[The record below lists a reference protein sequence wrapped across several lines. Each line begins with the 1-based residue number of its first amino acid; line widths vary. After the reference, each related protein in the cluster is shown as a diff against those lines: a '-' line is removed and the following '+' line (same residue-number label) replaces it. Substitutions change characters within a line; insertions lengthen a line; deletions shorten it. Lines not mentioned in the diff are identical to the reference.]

1 MDDFYKKNWSLIE
14 EFLGYIKTLPEFPT
28 VRFLILYGS
37 MADETADAC
46 SDIDIALSCDLP
58 GVEAERFR
66 MFLMGRVPDTFD
78 IHIFEHLPLYIRIEV
93 LKGDVLF
100 VKDEDE
106 LYDTAYRTIREYE
119 LFKPH
124 YLDYIGEKAL

>member
-28 VRFLILYGS
+28 VKFLILYGS

-46 SDIDIALSCDLP
+46 SDIDVALSCDLP

-93 LKGDVLF
+93 LKGKVLF

-106 LYDTAYRTIREYE
+106 LYDTAYRTIREYD